1 MRLVLDFLPM
11 SSHHLIFGLEIMMLL
26 KRAGGALELLP
37 SSAAAQAR
45 AFLEIASCSKFCG
58 DNSYC
63 YAHHYLL
70 STLPGTLH
78 V

>member
-37 SSAAAQAR
+37 SSAAA
-45 AFLEIASCSKFCG
+45 
-58 DNSYC
+58 
-63 YAHHYLL
+63 
-70 STLPGTLH
+70 
-78 V
+78 